1 MSHASGWTNTTYIL
15 VTSTLAIYNY
25 SYVDNYVRNS
35 TNYSNITKPY
45 FMVVVIN
52 ILFETW
58 LAFRNAF

>member
-1 MSHASGWTNTTYIL
+1 MSHASGWTNTTYIV

-45 FMVVVIN
+45 FMVEVID
-52 ILFETW
+52 ILS
-58 LAFRNAF
+58 

>member
-1 MSHASGWTNTTYIL
+1 MLVDGQIQPTFV

-45 FMVVVIN
+45 FMVQVID

-58 LAFRNAF
+58 LGFSNAF